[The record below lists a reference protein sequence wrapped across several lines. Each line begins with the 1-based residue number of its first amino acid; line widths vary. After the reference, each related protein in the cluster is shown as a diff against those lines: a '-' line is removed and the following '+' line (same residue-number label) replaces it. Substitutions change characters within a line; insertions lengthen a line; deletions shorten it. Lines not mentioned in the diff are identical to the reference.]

1 MAALRGGSVAAW
13 ALPLEV
19 ERKFLVPTPPDWLS
33 SCRVHEIEQGY
44 LAIEGDEIEVRLRRR
59 GDDTYLTVK
68 RGSGEQRTEVEVK
81 VDAEQFAAL
90 WPLTV
95 GRRLSKARYHVPT
108 EGGDLEV
115 DVYRGALEGLIT
127 AEIEF
132 GPDYQPQSFEPP
144 EWVGDELTGN
154 PAYANQSLATKG
166 VPPDAPAQRAP
177 RRDS

>member
-1 MAALRGGSVAAW
+1 MAALRGGPVAACV
-13 ALPLEV
+13 LPLEV

-68 RGSGEQRTEVEVK
+68 RGSGEQRTEVEVE

-90 WPLTV
+90 WPLT
-95 GRRLSKARYHVPT
+95 
-108 EGGDLEV
+108 
-115 DVYRGALEGLIT
+115 
-127 AEIEF
+127 
-132 GPDYQPQSFEPP
+132 DYQPQSFEPP